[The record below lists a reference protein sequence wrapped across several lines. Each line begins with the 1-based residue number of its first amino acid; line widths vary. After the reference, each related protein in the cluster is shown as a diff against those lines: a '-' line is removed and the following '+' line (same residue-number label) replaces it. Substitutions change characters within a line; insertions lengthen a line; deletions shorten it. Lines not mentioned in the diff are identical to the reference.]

1 VARVGRGEL
10 RALASLAALTL
21 AAALVRVLLWRALP
35 LQGAPPDDGFARAAG
50 VVHVHTTLSD
60 GGGAPDE
67 VIRAAHAS
75 GLAFLG
81 LTDHNNLD
89 AKPFEGYRDGV
100 LVLVGA
106 ELSTP
111 AGHLLGIG
119 LDRDPAF
126 RWNGDAQDA
135 VDDVL
140 HLGGV
145 PVAAHPFS
153 ARAELR
159 WRAFDLQGPWG
170 LELVNSDSDAR
181 RAGPRLLLTA
191 TSYRLNADYALLAAS
206 APMDEALSRWD
217 ELLAQRDVVGLAGA
231 DAHSRLALA
240 RGLTL
245 RFPAYDAVFRQ
256 AKNHLLL
263 ERPLTGDAAAD
274 RAAVLEALRRGR
286 FYVGRDALAD
296 ASDFSFTVRDAHG
309 RRYTMGDSVEPGDGL
324 QAIVRGRVPDGTRIA
339 LLRDGK
345 PLAEGSESLEAAL
358 PGPGVYRVEAHV
370 DGWSMPWIV
379 TNPIYVFDAT
389 ARAARAARS
398 SWPPPAPAVHESRPL
413 AAFGAPPAFAPEH
426 DPRSDM
432 DAAAT
437 APGAGPDGR
446 DGLKLAFRLA
456 APTAAEPFT
465 WCALVDRAPRDLSG
479 WSGLRFRLK
488 GDGEYRLWVQLRDRN
503 PASTDEGLEWWMA
516 SARTSPEWTD
526 VLVPFARLR
535 TLNPKSDGH
544 VDPNETRVIVFVLD
558 PATVK
563 PGTKGTIWISD
574 VGVYR

>member
-1 VARVGRGEL
+1 MARVGRGEL
-10 RALASLAALTL
+10 RAIASLAALTL
-21 AAALVRVLLWRALP
+21 AAALVRVALWRPLP
-35 LQGAPPDDGFARAAG
+35 LLGESPEDGFVRVPG

-60 GGGAPDE
+60 GGGTPDE
-67 VIRAAHAS
+67 VIRAARAS

-119 LDRDPAF
+119 LDHDPAF
-126 RWNGDAQDA
+126 RWSGDAEGA

-145 PVAAHPFS
+145 PFAAHPFS

-159 WRAFDLQGPWG
+159 WHAFDLPGPWG
-170 LELVNSDSDAR
+170 LELLNSDSDAR

-191 TSYRLNADYALLAAS
+191 TSYRLNPDYALLAAS

-217 ELLAQRDVVGLAGA
+217 ELLAERDVVGLAGA
-231 DAHSRLALA
+231 DAHGRLALA

-256 AKNHLLL
+256 AQNHLLL
-263 ERPLTGDAAAD
+263 ERPLAGDAAAD
-274 RAAVLEALRRGR
+274 RAVVLDALRRGR

-296 ASDFSFTVRDAHG
+296 ASGFSFTVRDASG
-309 RRYTMGDSVEPGDGL
+309 RRYTMGDTVEPGEGL
-324 QAIVRGRVPDGTRIA
+324 RAAAAGRVPDGTRVV

-345 PLAEGSESLEAAL
+345 PLAEGNERVEAAL
-358 PGPGVYRVEAHV
+358 PGPGVYRVEARIH
-370 DGWSMPWIV
+370 GWPMPWIV
-379 TNPIYVFDAT
+379 TNPIYVFDAAARE
-389 ARAARAARS
+389 ARAARAA
-398 SWPPPAPAVHESRPL
+398 WPPPAPVVHETRPL
-413 AAFGAPPAFAPEH
+413 ASFGGPPAFAPEH
-426 DPRSDM
+426 DTHSEM
-432 DAAAT
+432 DAGVAA
-437 APGAGPDGR
+437 PKLGHGA

-465 WCALVDRAPRDLSG
+465 WCALVDRGARDLSG

-503 PASTDEGLEWWMA
+503 PPSSDEGLEWWMA
-516 SARTSPEWTD
+516 SERTSPEWRE

-544 VDPNETRVIVFVLD
+544 VDPNETRAIVFVVD